1 MSIYAN
7 ICLMKPKKI
16 IIFSDLDGSLLD
28 KDTFGFDEIED
39 YFKELISKGI
49 KIIPNS
55 SKTEA
60 ELSDFNNQY
69 NLNLSFIA
77 ENGSSIHG
85 LNLIHE
91 NLPEK
96 IILSRTADEIYKV
109 YNQNI
114 TPDLKIKITFI
125 LNLKSN
131 EQQEIFGLSLE
142 KMNLAIKRDHS
153 IPIQFNGTE
162 IEKNEFIKIMNNS
175 GLTIQTGGRIMNICD
190 NVNKSKAMSKTM
202 ELINK
207 EIDKE
212 IITIG
217 VGDNQNDID
226 MLKHSDYPCLVKNN
240 SFDSSLLNIDNL
252 IKSTE
257 PSPRGWADVI
267 KTAIQ
272 KIKT

>member
-1 MSIYAN
+1 MLIFA
-7 ICLMKPKKI
+7 LMKQKKQI
-16 IIFSDLDGSLLD
+16 LIFTDLDGSLLD
-28 KDTFGFDEIED
+28 KNTFEFDEIED
-39 YFKELISKGI
+39 YFRDLISIGI
-49 KIIPNS
+49 IIIPNS

-85 LNLIHE
+85 LNLINK

-96 IILSRTADEIYKV
+96 ISLGRSTDQIYKV
-109 YNQNI
+109 YEENI
-114 TPDLKIKITFI
+114 PSALKQKITFI
-125 LNLKSN
+125 LKLKSK
-131 EQQEIFGLSLE
+131 EQEEIFGLPLK
-142 KMNLAIKRDHS
+142 KMMLAIKRNHS
-153 IPIQFNGTE
+153 IPIQFNGTKS
-162 IEKNEFIKIMNNS
+162 EKNEFINIMTDS

-190 NVNKSKAMSKTM
+190 NVNKSKAMSKTI

-207 EIDKE
+207 EIDNE

-226 MLKHSDYPCLVKNN
+226 MLKQSDYACLVKNDK
-240 SFDSSLLNIDNL
+240 FDSSLVNIDNL

>member
-1 MSIYAN
+1 MLIFT
-7 ICLMKPKKI
+7 LMKQKKQI
-16 IIFSDLDGSLLD
+16 IIFTDLDGSLLD
-28 KDTFGFDEIED
+28 KDTFEFNEIED
-39 YFKELISKGI
+39 YFRELISKGI

-60 ELSDFNNQY
+60 ELLDFNEQN
-69 NLNLSFIA
+69 NLDLSFIA
-77 ENGSSIHG
+77 ENGSSIHR
-85 LNLIHE
+85 LNKIHQ
-91 NLPEK
+91 NLPDK
-96 IILSRTADEIYKV
+96 IIISRTIDEIR
-109 YNQNI
+109 NI
-114 TPDLKIKITFI
+114 YEENISLDFKNKITHI
-125 LNLKSN
+125 LELEIEK
-131 EQQEIFGLSLE
+131 QQKILE
-142 KMNLAIKRDHS
+142 LPLDKVKLAIKRDHS

-207 EIDKE
+207 EIDNE

>member
-1 MSIYAN
+1 M
-7 ICLMKPKKI
+7 
-16 IIFSDLDGSLLD
+16 
-28 KDTFGFDEIED
+28 
-39 YFKELISKGI
+39 
-49 KIIPNS
+49 
-55 SKTEA
+55 
-60 ELSDFNNQY
+60 
-69 NLNLSFIA
+69 
-77 ENGSSIHG
+77 
-85 LNLIHE
+85 
-91 NLPEK
+91 
-96 IILSRTADEIYKV
+96 
-109 YNQNI
+109 
-114 TPDLKIKITFI
+114 
-125 LNLKSN
+125 
-131 EQQEIFGLSLE
+131 
-142 KMNLAIKRDHS
+142 LAIKRNHS

-162 IEKNEFIKIMNNS
+162 IEKKEFIKIINDS

-207 EIDKE
+207 EIDNE

-257 PSPRGWADVI
+257 PSPKGWADVI
-267 KTAIQ
+267 KTTIQ